1 MSKKRVTATVTY
13 IPQSGG
19 FWGLI
24 GENGEEWRPVSMP
37 EQLKYNGKK
46 VDVVLDDADDDFS
59 IYMWGTPVVVVSF
72 QTPLP

>member
-1 MSKKRVTATVTY
+1 MPNKRVAATVTY

-24 GENGEEWRPVSMP
+24 GEKGEEWRPVNMP
-37 EQLKYNGKK
+37 EQLKYDGKR
-46 VDVVLDDADDDFS
+46 VDVVLAEADDDFS
-59 IYMWGTPVVVVSF
+59 IYMWGEPVTVVSF